1 MNSLAIRLKLQYR
14 IPLIISFCLLLLL
27 IVGGGTLEA
36 DDAPGIP
43 TNLTAAKTANGIRL
57 SWSAPEGEVTGYRI
71 LRRRPTQGEGSLKRY
86 VGDTGSSATSYTDT
100 NVSIDAELYIYRVLT
115 LRGDLKSARSE
126 RVMIEVGPG
135 DFGTSAQPAATPM
148 PPPSNTPVPPPS
160 NTPVPPPSNTPVPP
174 PPTNTPLPTAT
185 PLPPPTPRPV
195 EQPVQQRSVIENQ
208 PIQEPAATAIPAV
221 ATPEMDRA
229 ALVAL
234 YKAMN
239 GNNWTNKS
247 NWLSVKP
254 LDEWHGV
261 SASSGRVRALNLAR
275 NNLSG
280 SIPSSISNLGGLLI
294 LQLQN
299 NSLSGSIPSSLGD
312 VDDLVLVQLDRN
324 QLSGSIP
331 SSLGNLT
338 DLQHLTLD
346 YNLLSGS
353 IPSQLGNLA
362 NLRSLYLSDNRLSG
376 AIPEALAGLTRLAQ
390 LYLAGDNHN
399 FTGCIPAAVAA
410 LTSSNDLADLGIP
423 SCAAPIPTA
432 TPVPSQTPTST
443 APPTF
448 SPSPPAQPRSVNENQ
463 PILEQ
468 QIVEPA
474 ATATLAIARQHGT
487 TATHTPEPTSTP
499 RPTATPEP
507 DRAALVSFY
516 YAMNGTNWRNQRN
529 WLSNNPIR
537 EWYGVT
543 ASNSGIVKGI
553 WLRNNDLSGRLPSSL
568 GNLSSLEDLNLTQ
581 NDLSGSIPS
590 QLGNLS
596 DLVVL
601 DLSYNN
607 LSGSIPS
614 SLGNQKL
621 VILKLQHNNLSGSI
635 PSTLG
640 NGISFQHIYLNNNNL
655 SGSIPSTLGYYTVQ
669 LQWLYL
675 QENNLSGSIP
685 SNLGD
690 LPSIQRLDLSDNNLS
705 GSVPS
710 ALKKLD
716 RLNTLRLRDNNF
728 SGCLPPG
735 LAAGVA
741 TNDLSHLGLSVC
753 MTPTPTITPT
763 IDPSLPTATARPPS
777 PNIYT
782 FAEDRSIGLG
792 WNLGGTKKVKVFWRR
807 QGSSSYQSTNFIGK
821 ASSSL
826 QGNIYILDNLLGD
839 TTYQVYIQG
848 YSALNQQLG
857 RSAIRTV
864 KTLDLAVRNV
874 RLVPGERSLQ
884 VSWTPPST
892 YDFAEISW
900 RREAGGQEEGVSGV
914 EGNSYTITGL
924 DGGEYYLVSV
934 AAYYGRLGK
943 YTSPVRART
952 QAGAVAPSSV
962 SAPQLSLSDNNR
974 QIEVTWSRPN
984 VPADSLIRKYE
995 LRVYNSRTDKYDYV
1009 THVIDPVTQ
1018 APATSTQTVSIRDSD
1033 TLYRVAVR
1041 SFANPG
1047 DWSEWSGETS
1057 ITSEPDPD
1065 DISLIT
1071 GPPGRPGTPTLSIDD
1086 TDPLNPLVG
1095 VTWTVPTTD
1104 SRNPVTYYQLQF
1116 TTHLNPE
1123 PRVFNFEPPE
1133 DADEVVLDP
1142 PAVKIS
1148 QLRTRVHYYIS
1159 VRARNL
1165 TGFGPWST
1173 VSHIYLVD
1181 NHGNLT
1187 PHPTTV
1193 AAIPGFVPGA
1203 PTNFTTDT
1211 VADNNSAYVRIQWDE
1226 PSYDGNRGIEAY
1238 KVRYRSSGVD
1248 WEEHTIEASG
1258 SAGFLL
1264 GGGRTGVGTAVRG
1277 TRYEFQVAA
1286 INEIGQGNWSRS
1298 VYATPLLP
1306 PDAPDEPTHVAGD
1319 GWLRVSWT
1327 RPASNDRSIS
1337 HYQLFY
1343 AEAARNSTDDGT
1355 TIERIT
1361 GTSYTISGLT
1371 NGTEY
1376 KVTVRAVSSAGIG
1389 TWSVYENGT
1398 PG

>member
-1 MNSLAIRLKLQYR
+1 M
-14 IPLIISFCLLLLL
+14 
-27 IVGGGTLEA
+27 
-36 DDAPGIP
+36 
-43 TNLTAAKTANGIRL
+43 
-57 SWSAPEGEVTGYRI
+57 
-71 LRRRPTQGEGSLKRY
+71 
-86 VGDTGSSATSYTDT
+86 
-100 NVSIDAELYIYRVLT
+100 
-115 LRGDLKSARSE
+115 
-126 RVMIEVGPG
+126 
-135 DFGTSAQPAATPM
+135 
-148 PPPSNTPVPPPS
+148 
-160 NTPVPPPSNTPVPP
+160 
-174 PPTNTPLPTAT
+174 
-185 PLPPPTPRPV
+185 
-195 EQPVQQRSVIENQ
+195 
-208 PIQEPAATAIPAV
+208 EPAATASPAV
-221 ATPEMDRA
+221 ARQQAVASATPEMDRA

-234 YKAMN
+234 YNAMN
-239 GNNWTNKS
+239 GSNWTNKS

-261 SASSGRVRALNLAR
+261 SASGGRVRSLNLSS

-280 SIPSSISNLGGLLI
+280 SIPSSISNLSGLLI
-294 LQLQN
+294 LQLQS

-346 YNLLSGS
+346 YNRLSGS
-353 IPSQLGNLA
+353 IPLQLGNLA
-362 NLRSLYLSDNRLSG
+362 DLRSLYLSDNRLSG
-376 AIPEALAGLTRLAQ
+376 AIPEALAGLTSLVQ

-463 PILEQ
+463 PIHEQ

-474 ATATLAIARQHGT
+474 ATATPAIARQHGT

-499 RPTATPEP
+499 RPTATHSSRRE
-507 DRAALVSFY
+507 AALVSFY
-516 YAMNGTNWRNQRN
+516 YAMNGANWRNQRN

-537 EWYGVT
+537 EWHGVT
-543 ASNSGIVKGI
+543 ANNSGIVRGI
-553 WLRNNDLSGRLPSSL
+553 WLANNDLSGRLPSSL

-614 SLGNQKL
+614 SLGNEKL

-710 ALKKLD
+710 ALTKLD

-741 TNDLSHLGLSVC
+741 TNDLGHLGLSVC

-777 PNIYT
+777 PNIFT

-792 WNLGGTKKVKVFWRR
+792 WDLGGAKKVKVFWRR
-807 QGSSSYQSTNFIGK
+807 QGSSSYQSTNFIQEG
-821 ASSSL
+821 SSSV
-826 QGNIYILDNLLGD
+826 QGNIYTLDNLQGN

-848 YSALNQQLG
+848 YSGTNQPLG

-884 VSWTPPST
+884 VSWTPPSD

-900 RREAGGQEEGVSGV
+900 RREAGGQEEGASGV

-924 DGGEYYLVSV
+924 EGGETYLVSV

-962 SAPQLSLSDNNR
+962 SAPQLSLSDDNR
-974 QIEVTWSRPN
+974 QIVVTWNKPN
-984 VPADSLIRKYE
+984 VPAGFRSYKSMSCAFIIR
-995 LRVYNSRTDKYDYV
+995 
-1009 THVIDPVTQ
+1009 
-1018 APATSTQTVSIRDSD
+1018 
-1033 TLYRVAVR
+1033 
-1041 SFANPG
+1041 
-1047 DWSEWSGETS
+1047 
-1057 ITSEPDPD
+1057 
-1065 DISLIT
+1065 
-1071 GPPGRPGTPTLSIDD
+1071 
-1086 TDPLNPLVG
+1086 
-1095 VTWTVPTTD
+1095 
-1104 SRNPVTYYQLQF
+1104 
-1116 TTHLNPE
+1116 
-1123 PRVFNFEPPE
+1123 
-1133 DADEVVLDP
+1133 
-1142 PAVKIS
+1142 
-1148 QLRTRVHYYIS
+1148 
-1159 VRARNL
+1159 
-1165 TGFGPWST
+1165 
-1173 VSHIYLVD
+1173 
-1181 NHGNLT
+1181 
-1187 PHPTTV
+1187 
-1193 AAIPGFVPGA
+1193 A
-1203 PTNFTTDT
+1203 PT
-1211 VADNNSAYVRIQWDE
+1211 AIRM
-1226 PSYDGNRGIEAY
+1226 
-1238 KVRYRSSGVD
+1238 
-1248 WEEHTIEASG
+1248 
-1258 SAGFLL
+1258 LL
-1264 GGGRTGVGTAVRG
+1264 M
-1277 TRYEFQVAA
+1277 
-1286 INEIGQGNWSRS
+1286 S
-1298 VYATPLLP
+1298 
-1306 PDAPDEPTHVAGD
+1306 
-1319 GWLRVSWT
+1319 
-1327 RPASNDRSIS
+1327 
-1337 HYQLFY
+1337 
-1343 AEAARNSTDDGT
+1343 
-1355 TIERIT
+1355 
-1361 GTSYTISGLT
+1361 
-1371 NGTEY
+1371 
-1376 KVTVRAVSSAGIG
+1376 
-1389 TWSVYENGT
+1389 
-1398 PG
+1398 

>member
-1 MNSLAIRLKLQYR
+1 M
-14 IPLIISFCLLLLL
+14 
-27 IVGGGTLEA
+27 
-36 DDAPGIP
+36 
-43 TNLTAAKTANGIRL
+43 TA
-57 SWSAPEGEVTGYRI
+57 E
-71 LRRRPTQGEGSLKRY
+71 
-86 VGDTGSSATSYTDT
+86 
-100 NVSIDAELYIYRVLT
+100 
-115 LRGDLKSARSE
+115 
-126 RVMIEVGPG
+126 
-135 DFGTSAQPAATPM
+135 
-148 PPPSNTPVPPPS
+148 
-160 NTPVPPPSNTPVPP
+160 
-174 PPTNTPLPTAT
+174 
-185 PLPPPTPRPV
+185 RPV
-195 EQPVQQRSVIENQ
+195 QPRSVIENEQ
-208 PIQEPAATAIPAV
+208 ILEPAATATPAIARQQV
-221 ATPEMDRA
+221 SAATNTATPEMDRA
-229 ALVAL
+229 ALVTF
-234 YKAMN
+234 YNAMN

-247 NWLSVKP
+247 NWLSSQP
-254 LDEWHGV
+254 IDEWYGV
-261 SASSGRVRALNLAR
+261 SASSGRVRQLDLSY

-299 NSLSGSIPSSLGD
+299 NSLTGSIPSSLGD
-312 VDDLVLVQLDRN
+312 VDDLVLLQLDRN

-331 SSLGNLT
+331 SSLGNLSN
-338 DLQHLTLD
+338 LQHMTLD

-353 IPSQLGNLA
+353 IPSQLGNLGH
-362 NLRSLYLSDNRLSG
+362 LRSLYLSDNRLGG
-376 AIPEALAGLTRLAQ
+376 AVPEALASLTSLTR

-410 LTSSNDLADLGIP
+410 LTANNDLADLGIP
-423 SCAAPIPTA
+423 SCAAAIPTA
-432 TPVPSQTPTST
+432 ATVPSQTPTNTALPTST
-443 APPTF
+443 ASPTF

-463 PILEQ
+463 PIHEQ
-468 QIVEPA
+468 QIVEPVA
-474 ATATLAIARQHGT
+474 ATATATPAIARQHEG
-487 TATHTPEPTSTP
+487 TATHTITP
-499 RPTATPEP
+499 TPEP

-516 YAMNGTNWRNQRN
+516 YAMNGANWRNQHK
-529 WLSNNPIR
+529 WLSNSPIR

-543 ASNSGIVKGI
+543 ASNSGVVKGI
-553 WLRNNDLSGRLPSSL
+553 WLANNDLSGRLPSSL

-621 VILKLQHNNLSGSI
+621 VVLHLEHNNLSGSI
-635 PSTLG
+635 PSTFG

-655 SGSIPSTLGYYTVQ
+655 SGSIPSTLGYNNIQ

-675 QENNLSGSIP
+675 QANNLSGSIP

-690 LPSIQRLDLSDNNLS
+690 LRSIQRLDLSDNNLS

-710 ALKKLD
+710 ELKKLD

-741 TNDLSHLGLSVC
+741 TNDLGHLGLSDC
-753 MTPTPTITPT
+753 MTPTPTVTPT

-777 PNIYT
+777 PSIFT

-821 ASSSL
+821 GSSSV

-848 YSALNQQLG
+848 YSALNQPLG

-900 RREAGGQEEGVSGV
+900 RREAGGQAEGASGV

-924 DGGEYYLVSV
+924 EGGESYLVSV

-962 SAPQLSLSDNNR
+962 SAPQLSLSDDNR
-974 QIEVTWSRPN
+974 QIEVTWNRPN
-984 VPADSLIRKYE
+984 VPAGSLIRKYE

-1018 APATSTQTVSIRDSD
+1018 APATSTQTVAIRDSD

-1057 ITSEPDPD
+1057 ITSALDPED
-1065 DISLIT
+1065 VALIT
-1071 GPPGRPGTPTLSIDD
+1071 GPPGRPGSPTLSIDD

-1104 SRNPVTYYQLQF
+1104 SRNPVTWYQLQF

-1123 PRVFNFEPPE
+1123 PHVFNFEPPE
-1133 DADEVVLDP
+1133 DADGVVLDP

-1159 VRARNL
+1159 VRALNL
-1165 TGFGPWST
+1165 TGYGPWST
-1173 VSHIYLVD
+1173 AGHIYLVD
-1181 NHGNLT
+1181 RHGNLT
-1187 PHPTTV
+1187 PLPTKV
-1193 AAIPGFVPGA
+1193 AAIPGFVPGT
-1203 PTNFTTDT
+1203 PTNITTEAL
-1211 VADNNSAYVRIQWDE
+1211 ADISSAYVRVLWDE

-1264 GGGRTGVGTAVRG
+1264 GGGAPGGIGRADGGVGTAVSG
-1277 TRYEFQVAA
+1277 TQYEFQVAA

-1319 GWLRVSWT
+1319 GWLRINWT
-1327 RPASNDRSIS
+1327 RPNSNDRGIS

-1343 AEAARNSTDDGT
+1343 AEADPNSTDDGT
-1355 TIERIT
+1355 TIERIG

-1376 KVTVRAVSSAGIG
+1376 KVAVRAVSSAGNG
-1389 TWSVYENGT
+1389 NWSVYENGT
-1398 PG
+1398 PNT